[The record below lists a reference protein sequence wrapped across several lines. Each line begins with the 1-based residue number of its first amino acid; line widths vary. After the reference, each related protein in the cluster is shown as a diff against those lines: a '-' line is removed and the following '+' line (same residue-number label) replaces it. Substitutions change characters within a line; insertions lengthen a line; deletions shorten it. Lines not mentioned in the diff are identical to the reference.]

1 MSLAVG
7 NCYGRLKSS
16 LYDPFYKNAFFM
28 VMNKG
33 LGVVSGFVF
42 WALAA
47 RFYTVNE
54 VGNAVVLISA
64 ASLIIAFSMMGFD
77 ISLVRFFHHYD
88 KNKVFNTSLVVMV
101 STAFLVGVLYVVAV
115 KYVAPDQAWLQS
127 PVYALIFLLYI
138 VLSAIGLVNSQTF
151 IAMRDARYTF
161 FQNVLYCSKI
171 PLLFFLTFM
180 GFFGIFSANVFSY
193 VIAFLF
199 VLLILNKF
207 VKVDLHVDMEYI
219 KKAFRTSSRNYV
231 ASILYNAAF
240 LTVPI
245 IISMQLGEA
254 DAAIYYMAFTVG
266 NFLLQ
271 IPISLSTSFFVE
283 GVYGES
289 LRKNFI
295 KAALTVYSIL
305 VPAAVFFFLFGGFIL
320 SLFGPGYVAGA
331 DLLNLVV
338 ISSFLYTLYSM
349 FIPVLNIR
357 MNVNTIIVL
366 NAILFS
372 VLLGLTWPL
381 TGMFGINGFGYALI
395 LTFLAVDAAI
405 LFFAW
410 RWKWIW
416 PAPATHY
423 LSDA

>member
-1 MSLAVG
+1 MTLAVG
-7 NCYGRLKSS
+7 NYYGKLKRG
-16 LYDPFYKNAFFM
+16 LYDPFYKNSFFM
-28 VMNKG
+28 VINKG

-101 STAFLVGVLYVVAV
+101 FTAFIMGVAYVLAV
-115 KYVAPDQAWLQS
+115 NYVAPDQVWLQS
-127 PVYALIFLLYI
+127 PLYALIFLVYI

-151 IAMRDARYTF
+151 IAMRDAKYTF

-171 PLLFFLTFM
+171 PFLFFLTFM
-180 GFFGIFSANVFSY
+180 GFFGIFSANVISY
-193 VIAFLF
+193 IVAFIF

-207 VKVDLHVDMEYI
+207 VKVDLRVDLEYI
-219 KKAFRTSSRNYV
+219 KKAFRTSSRNYI

-240 LTVPI
+240 LTVPL
-245 IISMQLGEA
+245 IISTRLGEA

-283 GVYGES
+283 GVYGEN
-289 LRKNFI
+289 LKKNFI
-295 KAALTVYSIL
+295 KAALSVYSIL
-305 VPAAVFFFLFGGFIL
+305 IPGAIFFFLFGSFIL
-320 SLFGPGYVAGA
+320 GLFGPLYVAGTN
-331 DLLNLVV
+331 LLYLVV
-338 ISSFLYTLYSM
+338 LSSFLYTFYSL

-357 MNVNTIIVL
+357 MNVNTIILL
-366 NAILFS
+366 NAILFLA
-372 VLLGLTWPL
+372 LLGLTWQL
-381 TGMFGINGFGYALI
+381 TAICGIEGFGYALV
-395 LTFLAVDAAI
+395 LTFLLVDLAI
-405 LFFAW
+405 LFFAR
-410 RWKWIW
+410 RWKWV
-416 PAPATHY
+416 
-423 LSDA
+423 